1 MPDEPEA
8 PGALVAAAAPIKA
21 GPARAFTASARR
33 IDISTREGRKLIRKP
48 EQWYEDAWAYY
59 DAVPEAKFYGRFMGN
74 SLSRI
79 RPFAGVIVDPDEP
92 PIPIADAVGV
102 EGSGITDAMA
112 AQAEVEME
120 RLTNPDE
127 GVEGIMR
134 EFGTNLSIPGDCYLV
149 GRDDP
154 DDGEERWDV
163 YSTSAVT
170 KRGDAVLIKETP
182 DDRGIVI
189 PGDAD
194 AWRVWRRHSRWPGW
208 ADSNMRAELDTCEE
222 LLILARRFRAISK
235 ASTNA
240 GYALVPNE
248 LEFVNRVRKSR
259 QGEPAPGGEGSAQA
273 EQIDGLTQFELDWLD
288 HAVTPIEDDAAPA
301 SVASMLIR
309 GPADALKAMRFLFPD
324 RPIDRLLLER
334 LDQLIRR
341 FGHGVDVP
349 VEIITG
355 MADANHWT
363 GWLIDDSTY
372 KAAVEPTA
380 SIAAMGIGNAIL
392 RPALVTAG
400 FDRRVLRR
408 IVVGLDASR
417 LVVRPN
423 RGQDARDAYE
433 AGVLSAV
440 AYLRYLGFPE
450 TDLADVAERLQRYA
464 LERGIGGVKLT
475 AAIMEHTGLVP
486 EGALG
491 DVDDNPDGTAPSET
505 GSSDGE
511 GGGEDGG
518 DAIPGT
524 EPQRSALVASAVTSD
539 LGDRFAQVEASL
551 RQRLQVA
558 ASDAVSDGLRRAGA
572 RLRTAAQSDPELRQ
586 QTQGVDADRVG
597 IVLGLA
603 AAETIADVDE
613 LLDGAFDTLHGRW
626 DEWVGGAQ
634 DEVARLLTDQASMSE
649 DPAGASAAVADYR
662 GRADRDRDAGWAVLF
677 AALMALAR
685 EQLFD
690 AAASGRTEG
699 EWDPTV
705 RVQAGTIREALAV
718 VGGTAVELTP
728 TGSVQ
733 NAGPPG
739 LTTGPVLRAA
749 LLGLGLMVASY
760 RWTTGFP
767 REPFEPHH
775 RLAGITFTT
784 WNDDRLANGAAFP
797 ATSFFRPGDHRG
809 CQCDAVPTIG
819 FITAAAAIVVPV
831 AAA

>member
-1 MPDEPEA
+1 VPDEPDVT
-8 PGALVAAAAPIKA
+8 ALVAAAAPVTT

-33 IDISTREGRKLIRKP
+33 IDITTREGRKLIKKP

-79 RPFAGVIVDPDEP
+79 RPFAGVIMDPDEA
-92 PIPIADAVGV
+92 PIPIGDAAEV
-102 EGSGITDAMA
+102 EGSDITADLA
-112 AQAEVEME
+112 AQAEAELG

-163 YSTSAVT
+163 YSTSAITV
-170 KRGDAVLIKETP
+170 RGDNVLIKE
-182 DDRGIVI
+182 D
-189 PGDAD
+189 PGDKGLALPGAAK

-235 ASTNA
+235 SSTNA
-240 GYALVPNE
+240 GFAIVPNE
-248 LEFVNRVRKSR
+248 FDFVNRVRA
-259 QGEPAPGGEGSAQA
+259 GGPEPASADGSPQA
-273 EQIDGLTQFELDWLD
+273 EQIDGWTQFEQDFMA
-288 HAVTPIEDDAAPA
+288 HQVTPVEDDGSPSAIAM
-301 SVASMLIR
+301 MLMR
-309 GPADALKAMRFLFPD
+309 GPAEASKAIRFLFPD
-324 RPIDRLLLER
+324 RPIDSLLLQR

-392 RPALVTAG
+392 RPALVEAG
-400 FDRRVLRR
+400 FDRLLLRR
-408 IVVGLDASR
+408 VVVGLDASR

-464 LERGIGGVKLT
+464 LERGVGGVKLT
-475 AAIMEHTGLVP
+475 GALMEQSGLVP
-486 EGALG
+486 AGSLPELTEGGGAGAGGGSGDEGA
-491 DVDDNPDGTAPSET
+491 
-505 GSSDGE
+505 
-511 GGGEDGG
+511 GEDGG
-518 DAIPGT
+518 DPVPA
-524 EPQRSALVASAVTSD
+524 EPQRALLAAAGVSGED
-539 LGDRFAQVEASL
+539 LGARLAAIESSI

-558 ASDAVSDGLRRAGA
+558 ASDAVSDALRRAGN
-572 RLRTAAQSDPELRQ
+572 RLRTAAQSNPEMRQ
-586 QTQGVDADRVG
+586 LTQGVDPERVG

-603 AAETIADVDE
+603 SASSIADVDE
-613 LLDGAFDTLHGRW
+613 LLDGAFDGLHGRW

-634 DEVARLLTDQASMSE
+634 DEIARLLTDEASVSV
-649 DPAGASAAVADYR
+649 DPAGASEAVAAYR
-662 GRADRDRDAGWAVLF
+662 GRADRDRDAGWAVLA
-677 AALMALAR
+677 AALLALAR

-690 AAASGRTEG
+690 AAADGRVEG

-705 RVQAGTIREALAV
+705 RVQAGTIRDALAV
-718 VGGTAVELTP
+718 VGGTAVTLTP

-733 NAGPPG
+733 NAGPAG
-739 LTTGPVLRAA
+739 MTSGPLLRAA
-749 LLGLGLMVASY
+749 LLGLGLMVAAY

-767 REPFEPHH
+767 RDPFEPHQ
-775 RLAGITFTT
+775 RLAGIVFTD
-784 WNDDRLANGAAFP
+784 WQDERLVNSEAFP
-797 ATSFFRPGDHRG
+797 ATGFFQPGDHRG
-809 CQCDAVPTIG
+809 CQCDTVPAISPL
-819 FITAAAAIVVPV
+819 TAAALVVPV